1 MALEPI
7 RAILDV
13 DTGVDD
19 AMAIALAVAAPTIDL
34 VAVTT
39 VAGNVELD
47 HTTRNTLRVLDFVGA
62 TDVPV
67 YRGMSRPMDRPLHTA
82 SHVHG
87 ADGLGGA
94 DIPESARAV
103 EARSAPQ
110 FLIDSARESPGA
122 LTFIFVGPLTNLAVA
137 VALEPALPHLVKR
150 LVIMG
155 GAFRVPGNTTPAAEF
170 NIFAD
175 PSAAAQVLEA
185 GFDATWVG
193 LDVTMQAALTRA
205 QWDALAHET
214 RPNAQIVRKAG
225 AQMFIKFNRPLNYL
239 HDPLAV
245 AVAADPSLVEAPEE
259 AAMIETGGT
268 YSAGQTLIQRPGRD
282 GGFATRVAKTVDA
295 ERFNRY
301 FTQTLGLPGK
311 S

>member
-39 VAGNVELD
+39 VAGNVELH

-62 TDVPV
+62 SHIPV

-82 SHVHG
+82 AHVHG
-87 ADGLGGA
+87 SDGLGGA
-94 DIPESARAV
+94 DIPDSTRTV

-110 FLIDSARESPGA
+110 FLIDAARESPGD

-137 VALEPALPHLVKR
+137 AALEPDLPRLVKR

-175 PSAAAQVLEA
+175 PEAAAQVLAA

-193 LDVTMQAALTRA
+193 LDVTMQAAFRRA
-205 QWDALAHET
+205 QWDALEGAT
-214 RPNAQIVRKAG
+214 APNAQIVRKAG
-225 AQMFIKFNRPLNYL
+225 AQMFVTYNRPLNYL

-259 AAMIETGGT
+259 QVMIETGGA
-268 YSAGQTLIQRPGRD
+268 YSAGQTLVQRHGRE
-282 GGFATRVAKTVDA
+282 GGTRTKVAQAVDA
-295 ERFNRY
+295 ERFNAY
-301 FTQTLGLPGK
+301 FTETLGLPQTT
-311 S
+311 

>member
-34 VAVTT
+34 VGVTT
-39 VAGNVELD
+39 VAGNVELE

-62 TDVPV
+62 TGIPV

-87 ADGLGGA
+87 SDGLGGA
-94 DIPESARAV
+94 DIPEASRGV
-103 EARSAPQ
+103 EQRSAPQ
-110 FLIDSARESPGA
+110 FLIDAARESPGA

-137 VALEPALPHLVKR
+137 AALEPELPRLVKR

-193 LDVTMQAALTRA
+193 LDVTMRAAFSRA
-205 QWDALAHET
+205 QWDALEGAT
-214 RPNAQIVRKAG
+214 APNAQIVRKAG
-225 AQMFIKFNRPLNYL
+225 AQMFITFNRPLNYL

-245 AVAADPSLVEAPEE
+245 AVAADPSFVEAPEE
-259 AAMIETGGT
+259 AVMIETGGT
-268 YSAGQTLIQRPGRD
+268 YSAGQTLVQRPGRE
-282 GGFATRVAKTVDA
+282 GGFATKVAKTVDA
-295 ERFNRY
+295 ERFNAY
-301 FTQTLGLPGK
+301 FTETLGLPRPA
-311 S
+311 